1 MALISFR
8 TLNQSA
14 SSLPGTKGVTK
25 DGEKSGPS
33 IGGSRFE
40 NTYPPPPTKLTS
52 DSFDSQRYASYN
64 YTEDSADNGH
74 KMGLM
79 QSPTESYGATTHRMG
94 YSAAEDPEQDIPD
107 PIRTRKKKKTID
119 SSSENLNV
127 TEREELLKKKMDV
140 SVRNEDYSQTDE
152 ETFSLS
158 VDGDANIPAAVRKKK
173 KKNTKSSRENLNAPE
188 TDELLNS
195 LRSYQKESHVTEELS
210 STYVRSREHRGSLKG
225 ETELERSNK
234 PAPSSSSSSKKVRP
248 AIPSKPTKQSQQQQ
262 PPSPSLRV
270 HVRTQPGA
278 TVHIHHGS
286 ATPPLPAY
294 AQVNKS
300 TGSGETD
307 L

>member
-14 SSLPGTKGVTK
+14 SSLPGSKGVTK

-40 NTYPPPPTKLTS
+40 NTYPQPPTKLTS

-74 KMGLM
+74 KLGLM
-79 QSPTESYGATTHRMG
+79 QSPIESYGATTQRMH
-94 YSAAEDPEQDIPD
+94 YSAADDPEQDIPD

-119 SSSENLNV
+119 SSSENLNA
-127 TEREELLKKKMDV
+127 TEREELLNKNMDG
-140 SVRNEDYSQTDE
+140 SARNENYSLTDD
-152 ETFSLS
+152 ETFNLS
-158 VDGDANIPAAVRKKK
+158 VEEDANIPAAVRKKK

-188 TDELLNS
+188 TELLNS
-195 LRSYQKESHVTEELS
+195 SRNYQRESHVREDLS
-210 STYVRSREHRGSLKG
+210 STKVRSREHRSSLKG
-225 ETELERSNK
+225 EPELEGSNK
-234 PAPSSSSSSKKVRP
+234 PALSSKKVKP
-248 AIPSKPTKQSQQQQ
+248 AIPSKPTKQTKQSQQQ

-278 TVHIHHGS
+278 TVHIHQGS

-300 TGSGETD
+300 TASGETD